1 MRKLLLILLCLPLLF
16 TTCKKD
22 DHSPGNSNW
31 NPNNTGSDTTNTGS
45 DTTNIFVTAQISLD
59 VSGLENLDGDL
70 AIVMNNSSEQFISNT
85 EWYKDTTVDVNSDN
99 MIILIKDIIAG
110 TYAVSLFHDQ
120 NSNGELDLNFFNIP
134 EEGFGFSNNP
144 TILFSQPDFNDCK
157 FIIEAGDSVFIPIT
171 LVYL

>member
-1 MRKLLLILLCLPLLF
+1 MKKILFILLFLTLLF
-16 TTCKKD
+16 TTCTKD

-31 NPNNTGSDTTNTGS
+31 HSNNTGSDTTNL
-45 DTTNIFVTAQISLD
+45 FVTAQISLE
-59 VSGLENLDGDL
+59 VGGLENLDGDL
-70 AIVMNNSSEQFISNT
+70 AIVMNNSSEQFNSST

-110 TYAVSLFHDQ
+110 TYAISLFHDQ
-120 NSNGELDLNFFNIP
+120 NSNGELDVNLFNIP

-144 TILFSQPDFNDCK
+144 TILFSQPEFNDCK
-157 FIIEAGDSVFIPIT
+157 FIIEAGDSIFSPIT